1 MKKKRGT
8 FIVFEG
14 GEGSGKTTQ
23 ANLLYQY
30 LIDRGYKTYLT
41 TEPGGHG
48 GIGVFIR
55 KLLRD
60 PKYKDRID
68 DLAEF
73 FLFQAARAQHVNKEI
88 KLRLEQG
95 YIVICDRF
103 HASTYAYQI
112 EARKVL
118 GDKEFK
124 FIDKIATGGLSPD
137 FSFLVDIS
145 PETGLRRKKN
155 EGVLTRFEQEKL
167 IFHKKVRLGF
177 KKFFGKHVQKNQWV
191 EIRGSDPAEESHQK
205 IIDILIK
212 KQLIP
217 GPPAETSA

>member
-1 MKKKRGT
+1 MSKKGIL
-8 FIVFEG
+8 IVFEG

-23 ANLLYQY
+23 TNLLYQY
-30 LIDRGYKTYLT
+30 LIDRKYKVYLT

-55 KLLRD
+55 QLLRD

-68 DLAEF
+68 NLAEF

-88 KLRLEQG
+88 KGRLKAG
-95 YIVICDRF
+95 YVVICDRF

-118 GDKEFK
+118 TNREFK
-124 FIDKIATGGLSPD
+124 FIDRIARAGVEPD
-137 FSFLVDIS
+137 FSFLVDIR
-145 PETGLRRKKN
+145 PEIGLSRKKS

-167 IFHKKVRLGF
+167 LFHKKVRRGF
-177 KKFFGKHVQKNQWV
+177 KKFFRNYVSRNKWLEVNGADPTEETHEKILKILNQK
-191 EIRGSDPAEESHQK
+191 K
-205 IIDILIK
+205 LI
-212 KQLIP
+212 
-217 GPPAETSA
+217 